1 MRAQPEASVK
11 AQLARRARHVVPGRT
26 GCSVAREVAAWAH
39 EGEAWAHEVA
49 AWAHEVAAW
58 AHEVAGRANVAP
70 GRVREGVGIE
80 IERGVDEADP
90 VAAPQRLAR
99 REREVGPG

>member
-49 AWAHEVAAW
+49 AWAHEVA
-58 AHEVAGRANVAP
+58 GRANVAP

-90 VAAPQRLAR
+90 VSAPQRLAR